1 MHRSDDIDAILD
13 RINFSG
19 GQSAEGKNN
28 FTNRS
33 IINKCNLKLNDINK
47 EIEYNEVII
56 SEGSIKNCVSLI
68 WTSVTLYGILGLF
81 KIVNQFIENNYNTS
95 SLNNNKT

>member
-1 MHRSDDIDAILD
+1 MHRSDDIDTILD
-13 RINFSG
+13 RINVSG

-56 SEGSIKNCVSLI
+56 SEGLIKSCVTLI
-68 WTSVTLYGILGLF
+68 WTSATLYGILGLF
-81 KIVNQFIENNYNTS
+81 KIVNQIIENNDKTS
-95 SLNNNKT
+95 SINNSKT